1 MLLRLATSRILLFGF
16 FAATSRDLLFFFY
29 NHHVVLLHEDINF
42 ATMSSTKSI
51 LLPLYNFFS
60 GEIFGADKV
69 VFCYNSVFYV
79 LRHLRRCSDE
89 VSSEISLFSVAF
101 WTNYFLLH
109 KVKAGLFLLH
119 ESIFYDILGEY

>member
-1 MLLRLATSRILLFGF
+1 MLQMIGGDATECWLRLLQMLLRLATSRILLFGF

-69 VFCYNSVFYV
+69 VF
-79 LRHLRRCSDE
+79 
-89 VSSEISLFSVAF
+89 
-101 WTNYFLLH
+101 LLQ
-109 KVKAGLFLLH
+109 
-119 ESIFYDILGEY
+119 

>member
-69 VFCYNSVFYV
+69 VFFVTIAYFMCYDISGDAPTRSRVRLVF
-79 LRHLRRCSDE
+79 
-89 VSSEISLFSVAF
+89 
-101 WTNYFLLH
+101 FLL
-109 KVKAGLFLLH
+109 LFGRT
-119 ESIFYDILGEY
+119 IFCYIK